1 MEEKKFQALE
11 NITVES
17 DSLYREEVF
26 TDLRLATIRKLN
38 PVKSDG
44 SADPERDAIFIGE
57 TQLVSSLGPLPLS
70 SRLEVSNLSE
80 AAAAFPEA
88 IQKAAQKMVEDI
100 NELRRREASKIVVPG
115 QDAAAGLTGLG
126 PNPGAPGNIRLT

>member
-17 DSLYREEVF
+17 DALYREEVF
-26 TDLRLATIRKLN
+26 TDLRLATIRKLT

-44 SADPERDAIFIGE
+44 SDDSEREPIFIGE

-70 SRLEVSNLSE
+70 ARLEVSSLTE

-88 IQKAAQKMVEDI
+88 IQSAAQKMVDDI

-115 QDAAAGLTGLG
+115 QDAAAGLAGLG
-126 PNPGAPGNIRLT
+126 PNPGAHGNIRLT